1 MTTTATRVDPYR
13 NFNFLVEI
21 DGITQASFIECS
33 GLEATT
39 EVIETRSGGDST
51 TVYKLP
57 GKTSYADITLK
68 WGTTSSS
75 ELWSWRQNVINGII
89 NRQNG
94 SVVLYDLT
102 NQVEV
107 ARWDFFNAWP
117 TKWDGPALNAK
128 GNDISIETMVL
139 AVEKIQRSTL
149 T

>member
-1 MTTTATRVDPYR
+1 MSTGQRVDPFR

-33 GLEATT
+33 GLESTT
-39 EVIETRSGGDST
+39 EVIETRSGGDALR
-51 TVYKLP
+51 VYKLP

-68 WGTTSSS
+68 WGTTST
-75 ELWSWRQNVINGII
+75 LDMMNWRQDTMNGII

-107 ARWDFFNAWP
+107 ARWDFYNAWP
-117 TKWDGPALNAK
+117 TKWDGPSLNAK
-128 GNDISIETMVL
+128 GTDIAIDTMVL
-139 AVEKIQRSTL
+139 ACEWITRSF
-149 T
+149 

>member
-1 MTTTATRVDPYR
+1 MSTGVRVDPYR

-57 GKTSYADITLK
+57 GKTSYSDITLK
-68 WGTTSSS
+68 WGTTAST
-75 ELWSWRQNVINGII
+75 ELWMWRQNVINGVI

-94 SVVLYDLT
+94 SVVLYDLA
-102 NQVEV
+102 NQTEV

-117 TKWDGPALNAK
+117 TKWDGPSLNAK
-128 GNDISIETMVL
+128 GNDISIETLVL
-139 AVEKIQRSTL
+139 AVERITRS
-149 T
+149 

>member
-1 MTTTATRVDPYR
+1 MSTGQRVDPYR

-33 GLEATT
+33 GLESTT

-68 WGTTSSS
+68 WGVTSST
-75 ELWSWRQNVINGII
+75 ELMTWRQNVINGVI

-102 NQVEV
+102 NQTEV
-107 ARWDFFNAWP
+107 ARWDFFSAWP
-117 TKWDGPALNAK
+117 TKWDGPSLNAK
-128 GNDISIETMVL
+128 GNDIAIDTMVI
-139 AVEKIQRSTL
+139 ACEKITRSS
-149 T
+149 